1 MNLNIRLATMADIVA
16 IMTLRNETATLLKER
31 QIDQWQHRE
40 PSQTTFIKDIQQQ
53 DLFVYEINNK
63 IVGMIAIKLGIE
75 PTYNLIYDGK
85 WRYEGPYITIH
96 RLAVKRSF
104 LGKNIASELLAFAH
118 AEAIKKQVYVMR
130 IDTHRDNRYAQK
142 LFLNHGYQE
151 VGYILL
157 EKDDLGDRHR
167 LAFDCLLQGG
177 KT

>member
-1 MNLNIRLATMADIVA
+1 MNPNIRLATMADIDAV
-16 IMTLRNETATLLKER
+16 MTLRDETATLLKER

-40 PSQTTFIKDIQQQ
+40 PSQTTFIKDIQKQ
-53 DLFVYEINNK
+53 DLFVHEINNK
-63 IVGMIAIKLGIE
+63 IVGMIAIKFGIE
-75 PTYNLIYDGK
+75 PTYHSIYDGK
-85 WRYEGPYITIH
+85 WRFHGPYVTIH
-96 RLAVKRSF
+96 RLAVKRTY
-104 LGKNIASELLAFAH
+104 LGKNIAAELLTFAH
-118 AEAIKKQVYVMR
+118 AQAIKKQVYLIR

-167 LAFDCLLQGG
+167 LAFDYLLQGG